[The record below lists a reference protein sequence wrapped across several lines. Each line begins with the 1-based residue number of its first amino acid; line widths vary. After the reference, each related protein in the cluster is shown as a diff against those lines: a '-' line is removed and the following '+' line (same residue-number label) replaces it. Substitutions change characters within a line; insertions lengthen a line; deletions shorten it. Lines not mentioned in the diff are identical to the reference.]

1 MRVGGAIIERQG
13 GIKRTK
19 QWNGEHSVQN
29 TLGGV
34 ELCTQIVFQ
43 LGFVVF
49 TMKSVIR
56 CCQIGGIE
64 IYRNL
69 FRFQLSIP
77 VFMYIPACI
86 SNSITIQN
94 TDVLRHLFYNTYVV

>member
-19 QWNGEHSVQN
+19 QWDGEHSVESSEY
-29 TLGGV
+29 TRGGV

-49 TMKSVIR
+49 TIKIIMV
-56 CCQIGGIE
+56 
-64 IYRNL
+64 
-69 FRFQLSIP
+69 LS
-77 VFMYIPACI
+77 
-86 SNSITIQN
+86 S
-94 TDVLRHLFYNTYVV
+94 RRG